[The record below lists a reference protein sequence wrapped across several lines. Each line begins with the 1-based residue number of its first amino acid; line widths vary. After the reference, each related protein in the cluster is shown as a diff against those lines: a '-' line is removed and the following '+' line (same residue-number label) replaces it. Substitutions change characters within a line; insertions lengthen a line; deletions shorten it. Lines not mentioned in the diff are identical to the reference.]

1 MDYDGKIDLSA
12 SRLLQKLN
20 TERRIQEKDSYQ
32 PYHGE
37 GSFNE

>member
-1 MDYDGKIDLSA
+1 MDYDGNIDLSA

-20 TERRIQEKDSYQ
+20 TDHRLLEGLDYL

-37 GSFNE
+37 GSFDD